1 MARYTTSDH
10 NHGNSK
16 EFPTLIEALEAAA
29 EDAAVCFVDQGDVTH
44 MKDNVILPT
53 AQREMTTAQKNWAYH
68 IGYVFGL

>member
-1 MARYTTSDH
+1 M
-10 NHGNSK
+10 
-16 EFPTLIEALEAAA
+16 
-29 EDAAVCFVDQGDVTH
+29 CFVDQGDVTH